1 MDAAIQYFLG
11 RDKERSAEAA
21 ATPPPPASSSTS
33 SGPSTTTSQAAA
45 STVLPPRKPTAPNFS
60 ALVRGRPMGPRELQ
74 AQIRRLMSPPARPA
88 APAVSSVRDQ
98 RPSVPPPPTTEV
110 TDEELV
116 RMVTD
121 VEMADA

>member
-1 MDAAIQYFLG
+1 MDVAIKYILG

-33 SGPSTTTSQAAA
+33 SGPSTSTSKAAA

-60 ALVRGRPMGPRELQ
+60 ALVRGP
-74 AQIRRLMSPPARPA
+74 
-88 APAVSSVRDQ
+88 VSSVRDQ
-98 RPSVPPPPTTEV
+98 HPSVPPPPTTEV

-121 VEMADA
+121 VEMGNWHHTGRVAL